1 MRNKQARNLRLFEN
15 CLHSYFSSG
24 GIIKSSAAVRVGG
37 ALVESRRQG
46 GCGQTALPGEPG
58 PAKFGALGTLLTP
71 LFSDTKGIWCPV
83 LSVPQAESECELCS
97 GTGDGLAPRLS
108 AGRGCPRAR
117 RRWMG
122 WGRGALAQA
131 PQPGGSAVHGACLE
145 SPPHG
150 KDRLPGF
157 ECLPSSLPLAETQ
170 GNADR

>member
-83 LSVPQAESECELCS
+83 LSIPQAESECELCS

-108 AGRGCPRAR
+108 AEAAPGPGDGGRGGGGAPWR
-117 RRWMG
+117 RLRS
-122 WGRGALAQA
+122 
-131 PQPGGSAVHGACLE
+131 PGGARFMAHAWRV
-145 SPPHG
+145 PHTA
-150 KDRLPGF
+150 R
-157 ECLPSSLPLAETQ
+157 T
-170 GNADR
+170 R

>member
-24 GIIKSSAAVRVGG
+24 GIIKSLAAVRVGG

-46 GCGQTALPGEPG
+46 GCGQAALPGEPG
-58 PAKFGALGTLLTP
+58 PARFGALGTLLTP

-83 LSVPQAESECELCS
+83 LSIPQAESECELCS
-97 GTGDGLAPRLS
+97 GTASPPACRPRLPQGQATVDGVG
-108 AGRGCPRAR
+108 AGRL
-117 RRWMG
+117 
-122 WGRGALAQA
+122 GAGSAA
-131 PQPGGSAVHGACLE
+131 EGSAVHGACLE

>member
-117 RRWMG
+117 RRWTG

-131 PQPGGSAVHGACLE
+131 PQPRGARFMAHAWRV
-145 SPPHG
+145 PHTARTG
-150 KDRLPGF
+150 
-157 ECLPSSLPLAETQ
+157 
-170 GNADR
+170 

>member
-46 GCGQTALPGEPG
+46 GCGQAALPGEPG
-58 PAKFGALGTLLTP
+58 PARFGALGTLLTP

-83 LSVPQAESECELCS
+83 LSIPQAESECELCS

-108 AGRGCPRAR
+108 ARLPQGQVTVDGVGAGRL
-117 RRWMG
+117 
-122 WGRGALAQA
+122 GAGSAA
-131 PQPGGSAVHGACLE
+131 EGSAVHGACLE

>member
-46 GCGQTALPGEPG
+46 GCGQAALPGEPG
-58 PAKFGALGTLLTP
+58 PAKFGALGTLLAP

-97 GTGDGLAPRLS
+97 GTGDGLAPRLPQGQVMVDGVG
-108 AGRGCPRAR
+108 AGRL
-117 RRWMG
+117 
-122 WGRGALAQA
+122 GAGSSAE
-131 PQPGGSAVHGACLE
+131 GSAVHGACLE

>member
-46 GCGQTALPGEPG
+46 GWGQTALPGEPG
-58 PAKFGALGTLLTP
+58 PAQFGALGTLLTP

-108 AGRGCPRAR
+108 AEAAPGPGDGGRGGGGAPWR
-117 RRWMG
+117 RLRS
-122 WGRGALAQA
+122 RGERGSWHM
-131 PQPGGSAVHGACLE
+131 PGE
-145 SPPHG
+145 SPTRQGPAA
-150 KDRLPGF
+150 RL
-157 ECLPSSLPLAETQ
+157 
-170 GNADR
+170 